1 MSKYIK
7 PADRHAVTG
16 QSVTIE
22 ATRIIVE
29 QVVTAPAAVL
39 ARHPGKVNYLG
50 KTKAAK
56 AKSPAPSPTR
66 RIERSVFAKGRYF
79 GSSER
84 VYAFVMLDE
93 DTAPKGDAA
102 NDAKIA

>member
-1 MSKYIK
+1 MSKHIK
-7 PADRHAVTG
+7 PADRHAVAG

-29 QVVTAPAAVL
+29 QVVTDPSVVP

-56 AKSPAPSPTR
+56 PKSPGPSPTQ
-66 RIERSVFAKGRYF
+66 RIERSVTKGRYF
-79 GSSER
+79 GSPEG

-102 NDAKIA
+102 NDPKIA